1 MAVDT
6 SQQAYQR
13 FMASAMFAPGQSPPS
28 YEEWAQQENAAETQ
42 RQGTQGGQSSVNGM
56 QGGLNGGL
64 TNINAG
70 DGNTISSLM
79 SQNGGST
86 TGSQVP
92 GVMMSGQTTN
102 TNANNGIISDNFK
115 TQPAYNGNFTNTISN
130 LGNLLNSPTNQTT
143 NQSTNANAGG
153 SDPISG
159 LYQNLLGRA
168 PDAAGLQYWQQ
179 QLNSGK
185 SLQDI
190 SNAFMKTPEYQQR
203 QQANIVPNPSTQAG
217 TNPYGITTSNQFAA
231 STNPYVQAAQQTSLA
246 NLAGAQTATA
256 ANRVNQST
264 PYSNLQYKQTGVD
277 AQGNPIWSANQS
289 LNPALQG
296 TMNNLTG
303 NLAASTANPFSVSN
317 YQNKMVGQGPGF
329 TNVGAAPNLQTKVGG
344 TGMEGWDAATGLLMQ
359 RLQPQIDRSNAALD
373 NQLANQGIMPGSE
386 AYKNAKQQQAQS
398 NNDLLTQAQLAG
410 SQVQNTMFKQNVDA
424 GTFTNQALT
433 GQNTMN
439 LGNTQFNNLTGQ
451 QGYANQLAGTQANNA
466 ALQNN
471 YKQNYD
477 AYNLPLTQLG
487 AFNQAT
493 QPGYVN
499 PANQAATTGPDY
511 AGAYATSQAAAIAA
525 QNAANAKTANTQ
537 NGLYSLG
544 GAALLGGG
552 LNTLGNGL
560 VSAYNYFNPASYT
573 SATDYMNTAGINPG
587 TFTGSDFTM
596 PF

>member
-6 SQQAYQR
+6 SQQAYNQ
-13 FMASAMFAPGQSPPS
+13 FMASAMFAPGQTPPS
-28 YEEWAQQENAAETQ
+28 YEEWAQQENAAEAQ
-42 RQGTQGGQSSVNGM
+42 RQGTQGGQSAVNGI

-64 TNINAG
+64 TGTQTGGTATSNIQNP
-70 DGNTISSLM
+70 NTTLPVNMTDTTPLNVFGPENTNM
-79 SQNGGST
+79 SQTDNST

-92 GVMMSGQTTN
+92 GVTMAGQTTN
-102 TNANNGIISDNFK
+102 
-115 TQPAYNGNFTNTISN
+115 
-130 LGNLLNSPTNQTT
+130 
-143 NQSTNANAGG
+143 ANASGAN
-153 SDPISG
+153 DPITG
-159 LYQNLLGRA
+159 LYQSLLGRA

-179 QLNSGK
+179 QLASGK

-217 TNPYGITTSNQFAA
+217 TNPFGITTNNQFAA
-231 STNPYVQAAQQTSLA
+231 STNPYVQASQQTALG

-303 NLAASTANPFSVSN
+303 NLAASSANPFSVAGT
-317 YQNKMVGQGPGF
+317 QNQMVGQGPSF
-329 TNVGAAPNLQTKVGG
+329 TNVGAAPNLQTQVGG

-386 AYKNAKQQQAQS
+386 AYKTAKQQQAQS

-410 SQVQNTMFKQNVDA
+410 SQVQNTMFNQNLGA
-424 GTFTNQALT
+424 GQFTNQALT

-471 YKQNYD
+471 YGQNLG

-493 QPGYVN
+493 QPSYVN
-499 PANQAATTGPDY
+499 PYTQAATTGPDY
-511 AGAYATSQAAAIAA
+511 TGAYATSQAAALAA

-537 NGLYSLG
+537 SGLYALG
-544 GAALLGGG
+544 GAALTGGG
-552 LNTLGNGL
+552 LNALGNAAS
-560 VSAYNYFNPASYT
+560 SAYNYFTGGGGSTPNWTNPYANYDPT
-573 SATDYMNTAGINPG
+573 GG
-587 TFTGSDFTM
+587 TGGGFGLSGLE
-596 PF
+596 